1 MSDEA
6 DIVRDGIQAN
16 RPGDL
21 PGGASGP
28 GAPQRSASHSNA
40 PQLSAPRGPAFGS
53 SLSLGHDPELR
64 DRLRRLLPAGDLSEA
79 PAGALLASANP
90 DPSPEYADELLA
102 RVVWSRLVEP
112 GDAVAGRLIAELG
125 ARPLLDLLT
134 AGATASQVAAH
145 VSSGGTEIAEVKE
158 ISAALQR
165 WHPRLSQTDTR
176 ADLDRGIA
184 AGMRLLTPD
193 DPRWPLA
200 LNDLGPHAP
209 LLLWLRGDPALLTEP
224 GLAIVGARACTGY
237 GSHVTAELA
246 SAASSAGV
254 TVVSGAAYGI
264 DAVAHRAALA
274 AGAPTVAVLAGGVD
288 RPYPSA
294 HKALLDRVADQGVVC
309 SELVP
314 GSAPTRWR
322 FLQRNRVIAALTRA
336 TLVTEAGLRSGS
348 LNTAGHAAELGRVL
362 GAVPGPITSAA
373 SAGCHRLLR
382 EYGASL
388 VSSAAE
394 LEELLGIQGEA
405 ALFSDTGVH
414 SRAPALHSRVLDAL
428 PLRGSRGTSEVARR
442 AGVSLG
448 EARGALAELELLS
461 SVARVEAPDSSEAQ
475 WGLRRRR

>member
-1 MSDEA
+1 MSEEA
-6 DIVRDGIQAN
+6 DIVRDHAQREN
-16 RPGDL
+16 RG
-21 PGGASGP
+21 S
-28 GAPQRSASHSNA
+28 SIV
-40 PQLSAPRGPAFGS
+40 FGS
-53 SLSLGHDPELR
+53 DPELR
-64 DRLRRLLPAGDLSEA
+64 DQLSRLLPAGEPGGASTEEHA
-79 PAGALLASANP
+79 AGGSLE
-90 DPSPEYADELLA
+90 PSPERADDLLA

-112 GDAVAGRLIAELG
+112 GDAVAGSLIAALG
-125 ARPLLDLLT
+125 ARPLLDLLA
-134 AGATASQVAAH
+134 AGATASQVASR
-145 VSSGGTEIAEVKE
+145 VDTEGTEVAGVRE

-165 WHPRLSQTDTR
+165 WLPRLSQVDTR
-176 ADLDRGIA
+176 ADLDRGLA
-184 AGMRLLTPD
+184 SGMRLLTPE
-193 DPRWPLA
+193 DPRWPAA

-246 SAASSAGV
+246 STASSAGV

-274 AGAPTVAVLAGGVD
+274 AGTPTVAVLAGGVD

-294 HKALLDRVADQGVVC
+294 HKGLLDRIADQGVVC

-322 FLQRNRVIAALTRA
+322 FLQRNRIIAALTRA

-348 LNTAGHAAELGRVL
+348 LNTAGHAAELGRAL

-394 LEELLGIQGEA
+394 LEELLGVNSDT
-405 ALFSDTGVH
+405 ALFNDAGDE
-414 SRAPALHSRVLDAL
+414 SRAPALHRRVVDAL
-428 PLRGSRGTSEVARR
+428 PLRGSRGATEVARR
-442 AGVSLG
+442 AGLSV
-448 EARGALAELELLS
+448 EETRGALAELELLS
-461 SVARVEAPDSSEAQ
+461 SVVRIETPDATETQ
-475 WGLRRRR
+475 WVLQRRR